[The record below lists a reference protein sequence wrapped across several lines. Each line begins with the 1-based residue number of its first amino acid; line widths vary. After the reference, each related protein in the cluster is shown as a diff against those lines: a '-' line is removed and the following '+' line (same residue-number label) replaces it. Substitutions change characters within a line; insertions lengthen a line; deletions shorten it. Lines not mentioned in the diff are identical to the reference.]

1 MKQSYEKP
9 EVSVILF
16 ENEDIVT
23 ASSNSLTDNIL
34 DLGTD
39 NEIGF
44 GDFGQ

>member
-23 ASSNSLTDNIL
+23 ASNLMDNIIP
-34 DLGTD
+34 GD
-39 NEIGF
+39 NDIGF